1 MLPPPNL
8 KDEVLR
14 NKLAVVEDV
23 ETEEAV
29 EAAVLFSASF
39 WGRKLEFRP
48 KFINS
53 GLEKS
58 LSRRFFNMAS
68 SSPVIK
74 WKNLLLMTEI
84 MFLLKVL
91 LIYILD
97 RG

>member
-1 MLPPPNL
+1 MALLRLPPPNL

-74 WKNLLLMTEI
+74 WKELEG
-84 MFLLKVL
+84 
-91 LIYILD
+91 Y
-97 RG
+97 

>member
-1 MLPPPNL
+1 MALLILPPPNL

-14 NKLAVVEDV
+14 NKLAVVEDAK
-23 ETEEAV
+23 TEEAV
-29 EAAVLFSASF
+29 VDAAVLFSASF

-68 SSPVIK
+68 NSPIIK
-74 WKNLLLMTEI
+74 WKELEG
-84 MFLLKVL
+84 
-91 LIYILD
+91 Y
-97 RG
+97 